1 MSLSTCPNGFRLGR
15 PVAEVPGTTSN
26 PVRLTHD
33 LEPVRLEHVPEVDPA
48 DLEPVNAD
56 QRGRVPLP
64 LAGFVMPPCMAG
76 FHHPC
81 I

>member
-1 MSLSTCPNGFRLGR
+1 MSERVSIGSACP
-15 PVAEVPGTTSN
+15 EVPGTSN
-26 PVRLTHD
+26 PVRL
-33 LEPVRLEHVPEVDPA
+33 EPVPEVEPDTLEPA
-48 DLEPVNAD
+48 DAD